1 MKSHRTELAVGLV
14 LAVLFV
20 TFWAWQTPG
29 SRGKLTGTD
38 VDVYIRRMH
47 GKLPATPEREAAFLA
62 RLRAWGNADDGEPV
76 YMLNVISYFQQL
88 QQVPGAPS
96 ISVSPAESNR
106 IYEDHVMP
114 LALQL
119 GAYPLLGG
127 EASGRQIPGLRHSDL
142 IGSNA
147 SIDRADRVLVM
158 RYPNRRAFLEL
169 ISDPR
174 YLRWAPYK
182 FAALELALVPV
193 TSVAVIPDVRWIVGG
208 LCLAAFLA
216 TGWFLAAQR
225 ASSVRG

>member
-1 MKSHRTELAVGLV
+1 MKFHRTEIAVGLV
-14 LAVLFV
+14 LAILFA
-20 TFWAWQTPG
+20 TFWTWQVPST
-29 SRGKLTGTD
+29 RGKLTKTD
-38 VDVYIRRMH
+38 VEAYIQSLQGR
-47 GKLPATPEREAAFLA
+47 LPAKPEREAEFLA
-62 RLRAWGNADDGEPV
+62 RLRAWGNADDGKPV
-76 YMLNVISYFQQL
+76 YMLNVMSYFQQL

-114 LALQL
+114 LAVQL
-119 GAYPLLGG
+119 GAYPILGG

-142 IGSNA
+142 IGSTA

-174 YLRWAPYK
+174 YLRWTPYK

-193 TSVAVIPDVRWIVGG
+193 TSVAVIPDLRWILGG

>member
-1 MKSHRTELAVGLV
+1 MKFHRTEIAVGLV
-14 LAVLFV
+14 LAILFA
-20 TFWAWQTPG
+20 TFWTWQVPST
-29 SRGKLTGTD
+29 RGKLTKTD
-38 VDVYIRRMH
+38 VEAYIQSLQGR
-47 GKLPATPEREAAFLA
+47 LPAKPEREAEFLA
-62 RLRAWGNADDGEPV
+62 RLRAWGNADDGKPV
-76 YMLNVISYFQQL
+76 YMLNVMSYFQQL

-114 LALQL
+114 LAVQL
-119 GAYPLLGG
+119 GAYPILGG

-174 YLRWAPYK
+174 YLRWTPYK

-193 TSVAVIPDVRWIVGG
+193 TSVAVIPDLRWILGG